1 MDRVIETTG
10 LRPETLAREETLFLT
25 ANGYLGVRASFE
37 EGVPDGVKTI
47 RGTYLN
53 AFYDLKP
60 IAYGEKLYGFPTE
73 QETMVGV
80 VDAQTIR
87 LTVGDEVFSPF
98 SGQLMQFSRR
108 LDMARGLATR
118 SMTWLS
124 PKGRALRIQIE
135 RMASFPEPSL
145 FVIRYAVSSVD
156 FDGALLFESTQDG
169 DVESYA
175 DPDDP
180 RVAQRRHRHLKTVG
194 VRKEDGVSVMV
205 CQTIASGLTMASAI
219 AHTLDGQAA
228 DALSA
233 QITPGQTVVLEKW
246 CAFADSRRTGD
257 PARTAERI
265 LRGAMEKP
273 LADWKAAQK
282 AYLDAFW
289 EGARVVIEGNDTL
302 QDAVDFSLYQLLQSA
317 GRDAISN
324 IAAKGL
330 SGEGYEGHYFW
341 DTEIYI
347 FPFFLL
353 TNPERARLL
362 LSYRYGILDAARA
375 HARMM
380 GHERGALYP
389 WRTIAGRE
397 CSGYYPSGSAQYHIN
412 GDVAHSFAQ
421 YWHLTGDLRFMA
433 QMGAEV
439 LIETARLWID
449 AGHMREGRFRID
461 DVTGPDEY
469 TCIVNNNYYTNV
481 SAREN
486 LRAAADVCD
495 ALRGEGLLEGPQR
508 KTGVTNAELAAF
520 REAAD
525 AMYLPYDPA
534 LGIYAQDDSFLQKEK
549 LDLASIPKAHFPLLL
564 HYHPLF
570 LYRHQV
576 LKQADAVLAHC
587 LYEEGVD
594 DGDMRRTYAYYEPL
608 TTHDSSLS
616 PCIYGIMAARLGD
629 MDKALSYFEATA
641 RMDLDDTHGNTAD
654 GLHTANLGGVY
665 LGIVMG
671 FAGLRIGKDGVSLRP
686 RLPKGMTGYAFSF
699 RVGESSVFCRVRAE
713 KTTLRLLRG
722 DPVRVCLHGVPTRVQ

>member
-10 LRPETLAREETLFLT
+10 LCPNTLAREETLFLT
-25 ANGYLGVRASFE
+25 ANGYLGVRACFE
-37 EGVPDGVKTI
+37 EGVPNGVKTI

-60 IAYGEKLYGFPTE
+60 IAYGEKLYGFPAE

-80 VDAQTIR
+80 VDVQTIR
-87 LTVGDEVFSPF
+87 LTAGDETFSPF
-98 SGQLMQFSRR
+98 SGKLMQFTRR
-108 LDMARGLATR
+108 LDMARGLVTR

-124 PKGRALRIQIE
+124 PKGKTLRIQIE
-135 RMASFPEPSL
+135 RMASFAQPSL

-156 FDGALLFESTQDG
+156 FDGVLLFESTQNG
-169 DVESYA
+169 EVESYA

-180 RVAQRRHRHLKTVG
+180 RVSQQRHRHLRVIETKDDEG
-194 VRKEDGVSVMV
+194 ISVMV
-205 CQTIASGLTMASAI
+205 CQAMASGLTMASAI

-228 DALSA
+228 DTLSA
-233 QITPGQTVVLEKW
+233 WIAPGQTVVLEKW
-246 CAFADSRRTGD
+246 CAFADSRRTD
-257 PARTAERI
+257 TPAKTAAHV
-265 LRGAMEKP
+265 LREAMEKP
-273 LADWKAAQK
+273 LAYWQAAQK
-282 AYLDAFW
+282 AYLDSFW
-289 EGARVVIEGNDTL
+289 ENARVHIEGDDAL

-353 TNPERARLL
+353 TNPEKARML

-375 HARMM
+375 HARSM

-433 QMGAEV
+433 EMGAEV
-439 LIETARLWID
+439 LIETARLWMD
-449 AGHMREGRFRID
+449 AGHMLEGKFRID

-495 ALRGEGLLEGPQR
+495 ALRREGLLGDPLE
-508 KTGVTNAELAAF
+508 KTGVTDEELAAF
-520 REAAD
+520 REAAER
-525 AMYLPYDPA
+525 MYLPYDET
-534 LGIYAQDDSFLQKEK
+534 LGIFAQDDSFLRKKK
-549 LDLASIPKAHFPLLL
+549 LSLKSIPKESFPLLL

-576 LKQADAVLAHC
+576 LKQADCVLAHF
-587 LYEEGVD
+587 LYEEGVTD
-594 DGDMRRTYAYYEPL
+594 EDMRRTYAYYEPL

-616 PCIYGIMAARLGD
+616 PCIYGIMASRLGD
-629 MDKALSYFEATA
+629 MDKALSYFEMTA

-671 FAGLRIGKDGVSLRP
+671 FAGLRIGRDHISLRP
-686 RLPKGMTGYAFSF
+686 RLPRGMQGYAFSF
-699 RVGESSVFCRVRAE
+699 CAGESRVGCRVEAA
-713 KTTLRLLRG
+713 KTTLRLLQG
-722 DPVRVCLHGVPTRVQ
+722 DPVRVFLHGVPTLVE